1 VKTVLDIAAHGK
13 LGPEVNARD
22 FTRMTAREMRKM
34 DEEEDPRHI
43 DPNQD
48 AGDGDD
54 EGEGGA
60 RGSRRGRRARAAAKM
75 QETHEVAKQA
85 WNMAPYK

>member
-1 VKTVLDIAAHGK
+1 MA
-13 LGPEVNARD
+13 
-22 FTRMTAREMRKM
+22 AREMRKM
-34 DEEEDPRHI
+34 DEEADPRRI

-60 RGSRRGRRARAAAKM
+60 RGSRRGRRARAAAKK
-75 QETHEVAKQA
+75 EEIHEAAKQA

>member
-1 VKTVLDIAAHGK
+1 VTTLLDIAAHGK
-13 LGPEVNARD
+13 LGPEVNVRN
-22 FTRMTAREMRKM
+22 FTGMAAREMRKM
-34 DEEEDPRHI
+34 DEEEDPRRI

-48 AGDGDD
+48 ASDGDE

-60 RGSRRGRRARAAAKM
+60 RGSRRGRRARVAAKKE
-75 QETHEVAKQA
+75 ETHEVAKQA